1 MKLHTG
7 ILLISLNL
15 LAACSGSGDGAGNT
29 DDSNNPPS
37 IVGTPASIV
46 RAGDE
51 YLFTPAVTDP
61 DGDMLTF
68 TIANKPEWAYFD
80 AASGTVSG
88 YPQMADYG
96 KHQDIIISVFDGRNT
111 TTFSFTV
118 EVLPMLLGRDNF
130 STEGIVIPTADGY
143 HSSGNLVMTIN
154 GKERHFEDS
163 ELQLSF
169 DAEGNLVELVGETIV
184 PQSVSDNLSLDA
196 QVKTTVGLF
205 SGAEIN
211 ANSDIDIMLKDEMYY
226 FVYYFGESLDIT
238 VGDRNGSGALSSLTL
253 ETPLGG
259 EILFITDPTDVFYY
273 YFAVVPFAG
282 EAGYGESDI
291 GLIPFVPQLD
301 YAELDTFDGHVIE
314 NGAFGIGFKIFD
326 FFNISGFKVTHQP
339 EFSEIDLD
347 DPLNSPIEFKMG
359 LNGQAEFAFG
369 ILGFGLF
376 SFDLAETSAT
386 LDVGFDRQ
394 QMTMQTVIAPDV
406 SWVPP
411 TFAFVPVSETVGDWF
426 INGNGNFS
434 ATLSSSFESKLPE
447 AMLVGSMQMD
457 NENVVLTGTVNDGD
471 RPLGVTATFFDN
483 GVSVEVAVYADFN
496 SGISQTVT
504 MALDEKLVE
513 VQQAFDDLQQATTD
527 YEFELSLRGLR
538 KELPGIADTGITI
551 LNAIPG
557 TVRNEVDSAIVSY
570 VDNYETCVDLGILG
584 KSCTNPLDPVVN
596 EQQLGDEKGEV
607 ARKQAAD
614 AIAPYTTA
622 LVNLKSAANAA
633 SDEQF
638 RTAIASALEQAY
650 NYRSFSKKIKITVSF
665 PLGIGNKTVYDKTV
679 TKTIISEE
687 NADKIKFALD
697 NVGNIEATSNI
708 MISAQQVY
716 DALPIEDSINSARQ
730 EVEDGIAQ
738 IPMLDGV
745 GYTVESGDY
754 SAYAILDGKN
764 YEVDFNVLSPSEL
777 VSGIGRLISEQLL

>member
-1 MKLHTG
+1 MKLPTG

-15 LAACSGSGDGAGNT
+15 LAACGGSGDSAGVV
-29 DDSNNPPS
+29 DDTNNPPS
-37 IVGTPASIV
+37 IKGTPASMV

-51 YLFTPAVTDP
+51 YLFTPDVSDL

-68 TIANKPEWAYFD
+68 SIANKPEWAYFD
-80 AASGTVSG
+80 AASGAVSG

-96 KHQDIIISVFDGRNT
+96 KHQDIMITVSDGTHT
-111 TTFSFTV
+111 TSFSFSV
-118 EVLPMLLGRDNF
+118 DVLPMLLGRDNF
-130 STEGIVIPTADGY
+130 NTEGIVIPTADGY
-143 HSSGNLVMTIN
+143 HSSGTLVMTIN
-154 GKERHFEDS
+154 GEQKRFENS

-184 PQSVSDNLSLDA
+184 PQAVSDNLSLDA

-205 SGAEIN
+205 SGAHIN
-211 ANSDIDIMLKDEMYY
+211 ANPDIDITLKDDMYY
-226 FVYYFGESLDIT
+226 FVYYFGQSLDMTI
-238 VGDRNGSGALSSLTL
+238 GDRNGSGALSSLTL

-273 YFAVVPFAG
+273 YFAAVPFIG
-282 EAGYGESDI
+282 EAGKGESDN
-291 GLIPFVPQLD
+291 GFIPFIPQLD
-301 YAELDTFDGHVIE
+301 YAELDTFDGHIIE
-314 NGAFGIGFKIFD
+314 KGAFGIGFKIFD
-326 FFNISGFKVTHQP
+326 FFNLSGFKVTHQP

-394 QMTMQTVIAPDV
+394 QMAMQTVVAPDV

-411 TFAFVPVSETVGDWF
+411 SFAFVPVSETVGDWF
-426 INGNGNFS
+426 INGDGSFS
-434 ATLSSSFESKLPE
+434 TSLSSSFESKLPE
-447 AMLVGSMQMD
+447 AMLVGSMQID
-457 NENVVLTGTVNDGD
+457 NQNVVLKGTVDNGD
-471 RPLGVTATFFDN
+471 KPLGVTATFFDN
-483 GVSVEVAVYADFN
+483 GVSVVVDVYANFS

-504 MALDEKLVE
+504 TALDEKLVE
-513 VQQAFDDLQQATTD
+513 VQQAFDDLQQATAD

-538 KELPGIADTGITI
+538 SALPGLADAAISV

-557 TVRNEVDSAIVSY
+557 TVRDEVDSAIVSY
-570 VDNYETCVDLGILG
+570 VDNYETCVNLGLG
-584 KSCTNPLDPVVN
+584 TVCSNPLDPVVN
-596 EQQLGDEKGEV
+596 EQKLGDEKGEV

-614 AIAPYTTA
+614 AIAPYKTA
-622 LVNLKSAANAA
+622 LANLKSVANAA
-633 SDEQF
+633 SDDAF
-638 RTAIASALEQAY
+638 RAAIASALQQAY
-650 NYRSFSKKIKITVSF
+650 NYLTFSKKITITASF

-679 TKTIISEE
+679 TKTVISAA

-697 NVGNIEATSNI
+697 NVDNIEATSNI
-708 MISAQQVY
+708 RISAQQIY
-716 DALPIEDSINSARQ
+716 DALPVEDAITTARQ
-730 EVEDGIAQ
+730 EVENGLAQ
-738 IPMLDGV
+738 IPTLDGV
-745 GYTVESGDY
+745 GYTVENGVY
-754 SAYAILDGKN
+754 TAYAILDGKN

-777 VSGIGRLISEQLL
+777 AAGIGRLISEQLL